1 MPTRIAKPHDAGKRT
16 QVYVMPVGSSRHLS
30 QHLELMRFGQDP
42 TQLPILKTMATEI
55 KLGYV
60 AFQVDVHFQRS
71 KLIEFCSLIQSE
83 NDLLDL
89 HLVGHSLTYNRPLAP
104 PLLLLFTIR

>member
-16 QVYVMPVGSSRHLS
+16 RVYMMPVGSSQQLS
-30 QHLELMRFGQDP
+30 RHLELMRFGQDP
-42 TQLPILKTMATEI
+42 TQLPIPKTIATEI

-71 KLIEFCSLIQSE
+71 KLTEFCGLIQSE
-83 NDLLDL
+83 NYLLGL
-89 HLVGHSLTYNRPLAP
+89 YLVGYSLTYRPLVP
-104 PLLLLFTIR
+104 PLFTIR

>member
-16 QVYVMPVGSSRHLS
+16 RVYVMPVGSSQQLS
-30 QHLELMRFGQDP
+30 QHLELMRFGQGL
-42 TQLPILKTMATEI
+42 TQLPILKTITTAI

-71 KLIEFCSLIQSE
+71 KLIEFCSLIRSQ

-89 HLVGHSLTYNRPLAP
+89 YLWGTP
-104 PLLLLFTIR
+104 

>member
-16 QVYVMPVGSSRHLS
+16 QVYMMLMGSSQQLS
-30 QHLELMRFGQDP
+30 RHLELMRFGQDP
-42 TQLPILKTMATEI
+42 TQPPILKTMATEI

-89 HLVGHSLTYNRPLAP
+89 HLVGCSLTYRPLVP